1 VAQGIDRVTGLR
13 VDRGVLGENML
24 KKRPAGANAQKNGQ
38 RRSMTVM
45 SRVLL
50 GTASGF
56 AMAACAQAAELGDKA
71 EPVQFVKI
79 CTHDGH
85 SYYYIPG
92 NDACTKD
99 GLSLTIGTDDRRSKS
114 LMNLS
119 GAGAPRIGGQANGR
133 QGEAWP
139 DPFISLRTD
148 QAWGYGALV
157 GGAHNVATA
166 YTGDNSALSS
176 PVLSALNACLQTGTI
191 GCGRAGDKPGFFVGL
206 GGELKAPIF
215 GAGDRIGAGIRFSQG
230 GPGPGFGGGLNLSTP
245 DLSGAGNN
253 LAAGWLP
260 EGGSGIELTTAWSVQ
275 AGYDHQWSPSL
286 NTSLF
291 AGYSN
296 ITYDTDTAGFFAG
309 AACGSAVSGAATQAG
324 INCKSNWGNVGAGLS
339 TSWAPATG
347 LTLSVQTMY
356 NYVWSG
362 FRGTGN
368 AFGGAAGARP
378 ADSYNFANQGVWSSY
393 LRINRSFNTGD

>member
-1 VAQGIDRVTGLR
+1 
-13 VDRGVLGENML
+13 ML
-24 KKRPAGANAQKNGQ
+24 KKRPVGADAATQSGQ
-38 RRSMTVM
+38 RRSMKIV

-56 AMAACAQAAELGDKA
+56 AIVAGAHAADLGDKA

-79 CTHDGH
+79 CTLDGH

-92 NDACTKD
+92 NDVCTKN

-119 GAGAPRIGGQANGR
+119 ANAPKIGGQPNDH
-133 QGEAWP
+133 QGEVWP
-139 DPFISLRTD
+139 DPFFSLRTD

-157 GGAHNVATA
+157 GGAHNVNAA
-166 YTGDNSALSS
+166 YTGDHSAVGNSTLNG
-176 PVLSALNACLQTGTI
+176 LNACLQAGTI
-191 GCGRAGDKPGFFVGL
+191 DCGRANDKAGFFVAL
-206 GGELKAPIF
+206 GAELKLPIF
-215 GAGDRIGAGIRFSQG
+215 GAGDRIGAGVRFSQG
-230 GPGPGFGGGLNLSTP
+230 GSSGFGGGLNMSIP

-253 LAAGWLP
+253 LAAGWMP
-260 EGGSGIELTTAWSVQ
+260 DGGSGIELTTAWSVQ

-296 ITYDTDTAGFFAG
+296 VTYDADTTSYFAG
-309 AACGSAVSGAATQAG
+309 AVCGSAGSGAAAQAG
-324 INCKSNWGNVGAGLS
+324 INCKSNWGNVGAGLR
-339 TSWAPATG
+339 TSWAPASG

-362 FRGTGN
+362 FTGTGN
-368 AFGGAAGARP
+368 VFGSTAGTRP

-393 LRINRSFNTGD
+393 LRINHTFNTGD

>member
-1 VAQGIDRVTGLR
+1 
-13 VDRGVLGENML
+13 ML
-24 KKRPAGANAQKNGQ
+24 KKRPAGADAAKESGQ
-38 RRSMTVM
+38 RRSMKIV

-50 GTASGF
+50 GTTSGF
-56 AMAACAQAAELGDKA
+56 AMAAAAHAADLGDKA

-79 CTHDGH
+79 CALDGH

-92 NDACTKD
+92 SEACTKN

-119 GAGAPRIGGQANGR
+119 GVGAPKIGAQSNDH
-133 QGEAWP
+133 QSEVWP

-157 GGAHNVATA
+157 GGAHNVKAA
-166 YTGDNSALSS
+166 YTGDNSAVSN
-176 PVLSALNACLQTGTI
+176 SALIGLNACLQTGTFD
-191 GCGRAGDKPGFFVGL
+191 CGRAADKAGFFVGL
-206 GGELKAPIF
+206 GGEVKLPLF
-215 GAGDRIGAGIRFSQG
+215 GAGDRVGAGVRFSQG
-230 GPGPGFGGGLNLSTP
+230 GSSGFGGGLNLATP
-245 DLSGAGNN
+245 DLFGAGNN
-253 LAAGWLP
+253 VAAGWD
-260 EGGSGIELTTAWSVQ
+260 GGSGIELTSAWSVQ

-296 ITYDTDTAGFFAG
+296 VTYDADATASFAG
-309 AACGSAVSGAATQAG
+309 ATCGSAGSSAAAQTG
-324 INCKSNWGNVGAGLS
+324 INCKSNWGNVAAGLR
-339 TSWAPATG
+339 TSWAPASG

-356 NYVWSG
+356 NHVWSG
-362 FRGTGN
+362 VAGTGN
-368 AFGGAAGARP
+368 VFGSPAVARP

>member
-1 VAQGIDRVTGLR
+1 
-13 VDRGVLGENML
+13 ML
-24 KKRPAGANAQKNGQ
+24 NKRPAGADAAHESGQ
-38 RRSMTVM
+38 RRSMTVV

-56 AMAACAQAAELGDKA
+56 AMVVAAHAAGLEDKA

-79 CTHDGH
+79 CNRDGH
-85 SYYYIPG
+85 SYYYVPG
-92 NDACTKD
+92 NDACTKN
-99 GLSLTIGTDDRRSKS
+99 GLSLTIGTDERRSNS

-119 GAGAPRIGGQANGR
+119 AGDAPGLGGQPSDR
-133 QGEAWP
+133 QGDVWR

-157 GGAHNVATA
+157 GGARNAHAA
-166 YTGDNSALSS
+166 YSGDNSALSN
-176 PVLSALNACLQTGTI
+176 SAVSELGACLQAGTI
-191 GCGRAGDKPGFFVGL
+191 DCGRGNDKAGFFFAL
-206 GGELKAPIF
+206 GGELKVPIF
-215 GAGDRIGAGIRFSQG
+215 GAGDRIGAGVRFGQG
-230 GPGPGFGGGLNLSTP
+230 GSSGFGSGGLNLSTP
-245 DLSGAGNN
+245 ELAAAGNN

-260 EGGSGIELTTAWSVQ
+260 DGGSGIDLTTAWSVQ

-291 AGYSN
+291 AGYAN
-296 ITYDTDTAGFFAG
+296 VTVDTDTAGFTG
-309 AACGSAVSGAATQAG
+309 ATCGSPGSGAAAQAG
-324 INCKSNWGNVGAGLS
+324 INCKSNWGNMGAGLR

-362 FRGTGN
+362 FTGTGN
-368 AFGGAAGARP
+368 VFGGAPAPRP
-378 ADSYNFANQGVWSSY
+378 ADSYNFANQGIWSSY
-393 LRINRSFNTGD
+393 LRINRTFNTGD